1 MPNSPNSPSP
11 LSSETFRLLIAED
24 DDSLR
29 DILQDVLQKPNRI
42 IQAYKDGQEAIQ
54 ALRQSPFDIVITD
67 LRMSGADGLQVLQE
81 AKRSH
86 PESVVIIMT
95 GYASLDTAILAIRG
109 GAYDYIRKP
118 FKIDEL
124 EIVVH
129 NVCEKIFLARENQR
143 LLQRL
148 QETMAEMKKLRQSWD
163 ENLTH
168 IFDIPPLSPERTL
181 SEMDVTLKQIPPD
194 YDLRQKDSR
203 EKALQELEKL
213 IRLKKEGS
221 IDEKE
226 FLLLKKMLLKKIGD

>member
-1 MPNSPNSPSP
+1 MSTSPNLPIP
-11 LSSETFRLLIAED
+11 LSSETFRMLIAED

-29 DILQDVLQKPNRI
+29 DILREVLQKPNRV
-42 IQAYKDGQEAIQ
+42 IQAYKDGQEAIA
-54 ALRQSPFDIVITD
+54 ALQQSPFDIVMTD
-67 LRMSGADGLQVLQE
+67 LRMSGADGLRVLQE

-86 PESVVIIMT
+86 PDSIVIIMT
-95 GYASLDTAILAIRG
+95 GYASLDSAIAAIRG

-129 NVCEKIFLARENQR
+129 NACEKLFLVRENQR

-163 ENLTH
+163 DNLTH
-168 IFDIPPLSPERTL
+168 IFGTPLPSPEGPL

-194 YDLRQKDSR
+194 YDLHRKDSR
-203 EKALQELEKL
+203 DKALRELDQL
-213 IRLKKEGS
+213 IRLKREGS
-221 IDEKE
+221 LDEKE